1 MRLSRSLF
9 RTQRDVPTDVQLV
22 SHQLLIRT
30 GLVRQISAGIYSLT
44 PLALRVLHNIVRI
57 AKEEMSRVGGQEV
70 LLPVVQPANLWEQ
83 SGRYEKIDSSLARWK
98 DRNGQDMVL
107 AMTHE
112 EAVTDLV
119 RHFVNSYRQL
129 PLMVYQIQMKFRDE
143 PRPRGG
149 LVRLRE
155 FLMKDAYSFHADEES
170 LDVFY
175 DEMIEAYERFY
186 RRCGVNVVRVDADT
200 GMMGGGTSHEF
211 MVLSDGGEDVL
222 IICRHCGYAA
232 NREVAVVN
240 GDKCVNCGR
249 VLETVRGIEVGNIF
263 KLGTYYS
270 KPMQATFT
278 DRDGSSRPFI
288 MGCYGIGIT
297 RMLACIIEDNHDEH
311 GIVWPE
317 SVAPYRYH
325 LISIGT
331 DEDVTLAADVI
342 YSLLGSEQ
350 VLYDDRAATA
360 GVKFTDSDLLG
371 LPYRLTVSR
380 KSLAAGGVEL
390 KNRRTGETA
399 LIPLA
404 DIEEHLSP

>member
-9 RTQRDVPTDVQLV
+9 RTERDVPTDVQLV

-30 GLVRQISAGIYSLT
+30 GLVRQISAGIFSLT
-44 PLALRVLHNIVRI
+44 PFALRVLNNIVRI

-70 LLPVVQPANLWEQ
+70 LLPVVQPAKLWEQ

-119 RHFVNSYRQL
+119 RHFVHSYRQL

-155 FLMKDAYSFHADEES
+155 FLMKDAYSFHVDEES

-200 GMMGGGTSHEF
+200 GMMGVGTSHEF
-211 MVLSDGGEDVL
+211 MVLSEGAASHIRSRRLSVPRRFEKVL
-222 IICRHCGYAA
+222 AVNSLICS
-232 NREVAVVN
+232 V
-240 GDKCVNCGR
+240 
-249 VLETVRGIEVGNIF
+249 
-263 KLGTYYS
+263 
-270 KPMQATFT
+270 TF
-278 DRDGSSRPFI
+278 D
-288 MGCYGIGIT
+288 C
-297 RMLACIIEDNHDEH
+297 
-311 GIVWPE
+311 
-317 SVAPYRYH
+317 
-325 LISIGT
+325 
-331 DEDVTLAADVI
+331 
-342 YSLLGSEQ
+342 
-350 VLYDDRAATA
+350 
-360 GVKFTDSDLLG
+360 
-371 LPYRLTVSR
+371 LP
-380 KSLAAGGVEL
+380 
-390 KNRRTGETA
+390 
-399 LIPLA
+399 
-404 DIEEHLSP
+404 